1 MTTTTA
7 PVRRVSAWHA
17 FQVMTVR
24 DLHVLRNDLLSFVT
38 RVALQ
43 PALFVLLFAYILP
56 KLGGAGGMAGA
67 TGASASTVLIPG
79 LVGSTMITAGL
90 VAVTQPLVMELA
102 YTREI
107 EDRLLAPIPTW
118 HIGAQKIVSGAVQA
132 LFAGLLVFVLAFFV
146 HAGGQGPDVT
156 ASRLP
161 LLVLMLLT
169 AAILSAALGM
179 LAGTVVDPRKTA
191 TLFTVVIFPATFLGC
206 VFYPW
211 SALSSVR
218 WLQVLSLL
226 NPLVYVSEG
235 LRAALTPQV
244 PHLPAW
250 AFLTAMTVGT
260 AAVVWFALRAFVKR
274 VSA

>member
-1 MTTTTA
+1 MTTTTTQ
-7 PVRRVSAWHA
+7 VRRVSAWHA
-17 FQVMTVR
+17 FQVMTAR
-24 DLHVLRNDLLSFVT
+24 DLYVLRNDLLSFVT

-56 KLGGAGGMAGA
+56 KLGGTSGMP
-67 TGASASTVLIPG
+67 GASASTVLIPG
-79 LVGSTMITAGL
+79 LIGSTMITAGL
-90 VAVTQPLVMELA
+90 VAVTQPLVMELS

-107 EDRLLAPIPTW
+107 EDRLLAPIPSW
-118 HIGAQKIVSGAVQA
+118 HIGAQKIISGAVQS
-132 LFAGLLVFVLAFFV
+132 LFAGLLVFVLAYFV
-146 HAGGQGPDVT
+146 HAGGQGPEVT
-156 ASRLP
+156 ASHLP
-161 LLVLMLLT
+161 LLILMLLT
-169 AAILSAALGM
+169 AAVLSAALGM

-191 TLFTVVIFPATFLGC
+191 TLFTVVILPATFLGC

-218 WLQVLSLL
+218 WLQIVSLL

-250 AFLTAMTVGT
+250 AFLLAMTAGT
-260 AAVVWFALRAFVKR
+260 AATVWFALRAFVRR